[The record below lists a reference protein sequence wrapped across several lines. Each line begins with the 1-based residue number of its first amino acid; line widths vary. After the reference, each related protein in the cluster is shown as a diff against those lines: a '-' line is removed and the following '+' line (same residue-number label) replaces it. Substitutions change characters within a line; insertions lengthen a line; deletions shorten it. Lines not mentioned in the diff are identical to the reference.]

1 MKKIFII
8 LFCLLIASPAYAG
21 TTPLF
26 DLWKFFKKGKIVK
39 SAKLIKIPSYN
50 SGAIPNEFMSL
61 KDGSYKNSPVKIDA
75 LILFPKKGEEPYP
88 MLVFNH
94 SSGGA
99 RLFSNEWFKFNR
111 QMAKILLNKGMAV
124 LFVDNFTG
132 RNVISAGGDQA
143 QVTTFSFYIDAFKTL
158 EYLSKDPRVNI
169 KKVGIT
175 GWSRGGMNSLAIAE
189 TRIRDALISKDL
201 YFAASL
207 PRSVECR
214 QSGFFRNPQPIKET
228 KILMYNGKIDDAS
241 HAHICEE
248 YGAKMKAAG
257 ADIEVKT
264 KAGWGHGFDANYSA
278 EYEAHL
284 EAWHECPDYYT
295 EDDGMANKDASI
307 DASCITYGYHVGGTR
322 KMGTPSWK
330 AFKGPFLKFFKKNLL
345 N

>member
-1 MKKIFII
+1 MKKILVFLIY
-8 LFCLLIASPAYAG
+8 LLIASPAYAG
-21 TTPLF
+21 TSPLF
-26 DLWKFFKKGKIVK
+26 DLWRFFKEGKMV
-39 SAKLIKIPSYN
+39 KIPSYN
-50 SGAIPNEFMSL
+50 SGPFPNEFMSL
-61 KDGSYKNSPVKIDA
+61 KDGSYKNSPVKIDG
-75 LILFPKKGEEPYP
+75 LIVFPKKGEGPFP

-94 SSGGA
+94 ASGGA
-99 RLFSNEWFKFNR
+99 WLFANEWFKFDR
-111 QMAKILLNKGMAV
+111 QMGRQLLKKGIAL

-132 RNVISAGGDQA
+132 RNVISAGADQA
-143 QVTTFSFYIDAFKTL
+143 QVATFSFYIDAFMTL

-189 TRIRDALISKDL
+189 TRIRDVLVSEDL

-228 KILMYNGKIDDAS
+228 KIFMVNGKKDDAS
-241 HAHICEE
+241 HAHVCEE

-264 KAGWGHGFDANYSA
+264 KSGWGHGFEANY
-278 EYEAHL
+278 EPEF
-284 EAWHECPDYYT
+284 EKGQEVWHNCPDYYT
-295 EDDGMANKDASI
+295 EDNGMANKDAKI
-307 DASCITYGYHVGGTR
+307 DASCTTNDGYTIGGNKKQFR
-322 KMGTPSWK
+322 GM
-330 AFKGPFLKFFKKNLL
+330 FQKFFKKNLL

>member
-1 MKKIFII
+1 MKKIFLII
-8 LFCLLIASPAYAG
+8 ICLLITSPAYAG
-21 TTPLF
+21 TSPLF
-26 DLWKFFKKGKIVK
+26 DLWKYFKG
-39 SAKLIKIPSYN
+39 AKMIKITSYN
-50 SGAIPNEFMSL
+50 SGPFPNEFMSL

-75 LILFPKKGEEPYP
+75 LIVFPKKGEGPFP
-88 MLVFNH
+88 VLVFNH
-94 SSGGA
+94 ASGGA
-99 RLFSNEWFKFNR
+99 ALFSNEWFKFNR
-111 QMAKILLNKGMAV
+111 QAAKTLLKKGIAV
-124 LFVDNFTG
+124 MFVDNFTG
-132 RNVISAGGDQA
+132 RNVITAGADQA
-143 QVTTFSFYIDAFKTL
+143 QVSTYSFYIDAFMTL

-189 TRIRDALISKDL
+189 KRIRDALISKDL
-201 YFAASL
+201 YYAASL

-214 QSGFFRNPQPIKET
+214 QSGYFRNPQPIKET

-248 YGAKMKAAG
+248 YGEKMKAAG

-264 KAGWGHGFDANYSA
+264 KAGWGHGFEANYSA
-278 EYEAHL
+278 EYEANQ

-307 DASCITYGYHVGGTR
+307 DASCITYGYHIGGTR
-322 KMGTPSWK
+322 KVGTPSWK
-330 AFKGPFLKFFKKNLL
+330 VFKGPFLKFFKKNLL

>member
-8 LFCLLIASPAYAG
+8 LFCLLIESPAFAG
-21 TTPLF
+21 TSPLHS
-26 DLWKFFKKGKIVK
+26 LWPYFKDGKMVR
-39 SAKLIKIPSYN
+39 IPSYN
-50 SGAIPNEFMSL
+50 SKPFPNEFMSL

-75 LILFPKKGEEPYP
+75 LMVFPKKGEGPFP
-88 MLVFNH
+88 VLVFNH
-94 SSGGA
+94 ASGGA
-99 RLFSNEWFKFNR
+99 FLFSNEWFKLNR
-111 QMAKILLNKGMAV
+111 QVANQLNRKGMAV
-124 LFVDNFTG
+124 MFVDNFTG
-132 RNVISAGGDQA
+132 RHVVSAGADQS
-143 QVTTFSFYIDAFKTL
+143 QVSTYSFYIDAFMTL

-201 YFAASL
+201 YYAASL

-228 KILMYNGKIDDAS
+228 KIWMVNGKDDDAS

-257 ADIEVKT
+257 ADIEVVT
-264 KAGWGHGFDANYSA
+264 KKGWGHGFEANYEA
-278 EYEAHL
+278 EYEAN
-284 EAWHECPDYYT
+284 EETWHECPDYYT
-295 EDDGMANKDASI
+295 EDDGMPNKDAKI

-322 KMGTPSWK
+322 KGGTPSWK
-330 AFKGPFLKFFKKNLL
+330 AFRGPFIKFFKKNLL
-345 N
+345 

>member
-8 LFCLLIASPAYAG
+8 LICLLIASPAFAG
-21 TTPLF
+21 TSQLF
-26 DLWKFFKKGKIVK
+26 DLWKFFKEGKMVRI
-39 SAKLIKIPSYN
+39 SSYN
-50 SGAIPNEFMSL
+50 SAPFPNEFMSL
-61 KDGSYKNSPVKIDA
+61 KDGSYKNSPVKIDG
-75 LILFPKKGEEPYP
+75 LIVFPKKGEGPFP

-94 SSGGA
+94 ASGGA

-111 QMAKILLNKGMAV
+111 QMAKLLLKKGIAV
-124 LFVDNFTG
+124 LFVDNFNG
-132 RNVISAGGDQA
+132 RNVISAGADQA
-143 QVTTFSFYIDAFKTL
+143 QVSTFSFYIDAFMTL

-201 YFAASL
+201 YYAASL

-257 ADIEVKT
+257 ADIEVVT
-264 KAGWGHGFDANYSA
+264 RYGWGHGFEANYSA
-278 EYEAHL
+278 EYEKHL

-295 EDDGMANKDASI
+295 EDDGMANKDAKI

-322 KMGTPSWK
+322 KTGSPSWR
-330 AFKGPFLKFFKKNLL
+330 AFRGPFIKFFKKNLL

>member
-1 MKKIFII
+1 MRKIFII
-8 LFCLLIASPAYAG
+8 LICLLIASPSLAG
-21 TTPLF
+21 TSPLF
-26 DLWKFFKKGKIVK
+26 TLWKYFKGGKMVQI
-39 SAKLIKIPSYN
+39 SSYN
-50 SGAIPNEFMSL
+50 SGPFPNEFMSL
-61 KDGSYKNSPVKIDA
+61 KDGSYKDSPVKIDA
-75 LILFPKKGEEPYP
+75 LIAFPKKGEGPFP
-88 MLVFNH
+88 IVVFNH

-99 RLFSNEWFKFNR
+99 RLFHNEWFKLNR
-111 QMAKILLNKGMAV
+111 QVAKHLQKKGMAV
-124 LFVDNFTG
+124 MFVDNFAG
-132 RNVISAGGDQA
+132 RNVISAGADQA
-143 QVTTFSFYIDAFKTL
+143 QVSTFSFYIDAFMTL

-228 KILMYNGKIDDAS
+228 KILMVNGKIDDAS

-248 YGAKMKAAG
+248 YGEKMKAAG

-264 KAGWGHGFDANYSA
+264 KHGWGHGFEANYSA
-278 EYEAHL
+278 EFEKGQ
-284 EAWHECPDYYT
+284 EVWHGCPDYYT
-295 EDDGMANKDASI
+295 EDDGMANKDAKI

-322 KMGTPSWK
+322 KGGRPSWK
-330 AFKGPFLKFFKKNLL
+330 TFNSPFIKFFKKNLL
-345 N
+345 K